1 MVSMTQT
8 SSRRPTKCIL
18 FDLDGTLVDTAPD
31 LVHALNA
38 VLNAEGCDPLPF
50 KQARATASH
59 GSAFMLK
66 HAFGDMDEAQLAQRQ
81 AIFLDYYANNIAVD
95 SVLFPG
101 IRTHLEHLEANSI
114 SWGVVTNKPEHLT
127 NALLRELGL
136 LERACSVI
144 GGDTLD
150 VAKPHP
156 KPLREAASRCGVDP
170 KHCLYVGDAER
181 DITAGRDAGMLTL
194 LASYGYI
201 GTEDD
206 IQSWGAD
213 GIIQHPAE
221 IQGWLLRDE

>member
-31 LVHALNA
+31 LVHALNT
-38 VLNAEGCDPLPF
+38 VLQAEDREPLSF
-50 KQARATASH
+50 EEARFTASH
-59 GSAFMLK
+59 GSAFMLQY
-66 HAFGDMDEAQLAQRQ
+66 AFGDMDEAQLAQRQ
-81 AIFLDYYANNIAVD
+81 TIFLDYYAEHIAVD
-95 SVLFPG
+95 SGLFPG
-101 IRTHLEHLEANSI
+101 MRTHLEHLEANGI
-114 SWGVVTNKPEHLT
+114 SWGIVTNKPEYLT
-127 NALLRELGL
+127 HALLKALDL
-136 LERACSVI
+136 LERACSVV
-144 GGDTLD
+144 GGDTFE

-156 KPLREAASRCGVDP
+156 KPLRAAAAQCGVDP

-181 DITAGRDAGMLTL
+181 DISAGRNAGMMTL

-201 GTEDD
+201 GADDD
-206 IQSWGAD
+206 IHSWGAD